1 MNKTK
6 KPRPKSKV
14 QKQQEIKS
22 LAETLDIEFKNI
34 VTLIPLPNGA
44 VAYKDYIVKQTKTGS
59 WGIFVKRTGSDC
71 HGEFNLKTCALIGA
85 KCLHLVQLVKFNEI
99 KSLDTKYWS
108 SHYRSSVYQHNIQ
121 TTKDFERYLILLN
134 KLEDST
140 WKAHHYKE
148 EISKLFR
155 WAFV

>member
-1 MNKTK
+1 MNRTK

-59 WGIFVKRTGSDC
+59 WGIFIKRTGDYC
-71 HGEFNLKTCALIGA
+71 HGEFTTTTLIFFFNLK
-85 KCLHLVQLVKFNEI
+85 KFFVDL
-99 KSLDTKYWS
+99 K
-108 SHYRSSVYQHNIQ
+108 IQ
-121 TTKDFERYLILLN
+121 GN
-134 KLEDST
+134 
-140 WKAHHYKE
+140 
-148 EISKLFR
+148 
-155 WAFV
+155 